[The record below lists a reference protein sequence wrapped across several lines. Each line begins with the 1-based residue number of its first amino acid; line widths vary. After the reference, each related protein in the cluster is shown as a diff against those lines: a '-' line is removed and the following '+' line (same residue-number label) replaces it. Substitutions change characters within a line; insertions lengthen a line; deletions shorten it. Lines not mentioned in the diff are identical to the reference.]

1 MASKRLKQESFR
13 KRRHNF
19 IRRGHEISERYSVGV
34 YICILK
40 ENGQYYVYN
49 SHPTKAN
56 WPPTSSHLVGLKTS
70 PNSVMRTLIPQS
82 SAYPVPQIKTPQDY
96 IAVEDGGKRSLPYKR
111 VSSLPRHL
119 PKPPVPGYGQEEI
132 FLGRQLEGMQR
143 QNGRL
148 EAKTSL
154 APHSTSPYD
163 GSDLQSLKS
172 AGLLESKA
180 YQK

>member
-1 MASKRLKQESFR
+1 MASKRMKQESFR

-19 IRRGHEISERYSVGV
+19 IRRGHEISERYDVGV

-70 PNSVMRTLIPQS
+70 PYSVTRMLMPQS

-96 IAVEDGGKRSLPYKR
+96 IGQDGGKKSLPHKR
-111 VSSLPRHL
+111 VSSLPSHL
-119 PKPPVPGYGQEEI
+119 PKPPVPGYAQEGI
-132 FLGRQLEGMQR
+132 FSERQLEGVQR
-143 QNGRL
+143 QNSRS
-148 EAKTSL
+148 EEKTSL
-154 APHSTSPYD
+154 VSHSTSPYH
-163 GSDLQSLKS
+163 GSDLQRLN
-172 AGLLESKA
+172 LPVC
-180 YQK
+180 